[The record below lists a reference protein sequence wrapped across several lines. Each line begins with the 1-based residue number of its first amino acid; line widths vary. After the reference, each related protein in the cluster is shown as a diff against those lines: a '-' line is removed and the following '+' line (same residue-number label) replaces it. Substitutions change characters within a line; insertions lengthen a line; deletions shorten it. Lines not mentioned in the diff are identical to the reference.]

1 MPNVIDSMVAK
12 DGKLTRQIS
21 REEAETLLRQ
31 ITQRVNAL
39 TIQIPALQDQ
49 LAKLTAKK
57 AKLENLIVQL
67 S

>member
-1 MPNVIDSMVAK
+1 MPNVIYSMVAK

>member
-57 AKLENLIVQL
+57 AKLENLIAQL